1 MTQIYYF
8 KSEKQYTLRAMCITI
23 RNVHYNKH
31 LLREKHPVRY
41 SAEILPS
48 PGASASLAYIVR
60 TRRRWLAAQP
70 WNIYLAGSCLREF
83 SWASRLVITV
93 VVIGPETA
101 VALVQLRSPAI
112 FRPVPLKSG
121 RDFPRHIR
129 HLLRRL
135 LRKNGDHPRNS
146 PGGRPARHCASWYLP
161 DLTDAGFIDG
171 KLNAM
176 LPSRMG
182 ESLSVERN
190 GIRLVEEKLAAP
202 AGGNNIFVC
211 I

>member
-1 MTQIYYF
+1 MRKTSGAIF
-8 KSEKQYTLRAMCITI
+8 RGDIT
-23 RNVHYNKH
+23 
-31 LLREKHPVRY
+31 
-41 SAEILPS
+41 LPS

-60 TRRRWLAAQP
+60 ARRGWLAAQL
-70 WNIYLAGSCLREF
+70 WNIYLAGSSYLREF

-101 VALVQLRSPAI
+101 VALVQLWSPAI

-135 LRKNGDHPRNS
+135 LRKNGDHPQNL
-146 PGGRPARHCASWYLP
+146 PGGRPARRARSPLCLHGICPIWP
-161 DLTDAGFIDG
+161 TPGFIDG

-182 ESLSVERN
+182 ESLSV
-190 GIRLVEEKLAAP
+190 GIRLAEEKLATP
-202 AGGNNIFVC
+202 GSGNNVFVW